1 MTRLGQEHY
10 IHVITYLHIY
20 GIITDEEF
28 DAIIERLKNAEVTSE
43 NGYRG
48 NYRNDTASSQD

>member
-28 DAIIERLKNAEVTSE
+28 DAIIERLKNDEVTSE

-48 NYRNDTASSQD
+48 NYRNDTVSS